1 MVEFFQ
7 EYFINPII
15 DQANYAPY
23 NVYNTTAFALIA
35 LLAVFL
41 IYKGLEKA
49 GFALDGRFFEAILPY
64 VVFGGVFRVFE
75 DAGIAPRIVNI
86 GGVQTYP
93 FVTPLIYVN
102 IFLLLAFTAALAWLA
117 TKDRQKTVTAVR
129 NAGLLYAA
137 LALLVLLPRVKNPV
151 WLIAGVALASL
162 VWVAYRWSLKWR
174 KLPTDRMLSWMVFG
188 QALDG
193 SATFVGL
200 QFAGYAEQHVV
211 GNVLIDIGGPA
222 LFWLVK
228 VAFAFAAVEV
238 LRGEK
243 DEGPRNFV
251 ALLITIF
258 GLAPGLR
265 DLLRA
270 ALGV

>member
-1 MVEFFQ
+1 MADFFQ
-7 EYFINPII
+7 EYFINPIV
-15 DQANYAPY
+15 DQAHYPPY
-23 NVYNTTAFALIA
+23 NVYNTITFALVA
-35 LLAVFL
+35 LIAVFL
-41 IYKGLEKA
+41 IYKGLKKA
-49 GFALDGRFFEAILPY
+49 GFTLDGTFFEAILPY
-64 VVFGGVFRVFE
+64 VIFGGIFRVFE
-75 DAGIAPRIVNI
+75 DAGIAPRIVTI
-86 GGVQTYP
+86 VGYQTYP

-102 IFLLLAFTAALAWLA
+102 IFLLLALTAAGAWLW
-117 TKDRQKTVTAVR
+117 TKNRSRTVTAVR

-137 LALLVLLPRVKNPV
+137 LALLVLLPRVKNPIWLVAGLLLALMV
-151 WLIAGVALASL
+151 WG
-162 VWVAYRWSLKWR
+162 AYRWSLTFR

-193 SATFVGL
+193 SATFIGL

-228 VAFAFAAVEV
+228 VAFAFAASEV

-243 DEGPRNFV
+243 DDGARNFV

-265 DLLRA
+265 DLVRA